1 MRAWRLILAGAAVLV
16 AGLLLM
22 LAGDVLRWRDVFG
35 GDDAALAAGRTPK
48 WHANGRIPGGVA
60 RRALGVDDDRA
71 LRRAIV
77 GYREAS
83 GKGDSL
89 EPATQRR
96 KRAEAEVALADVA
109 ASGSPAQASQAS
121 NLLGILLFAD
131 ATTNGALGR
140 STPVEQSVGAFENA
154 VALQRSNEA
163 AKYNLELIRRLL
175 VARGVRAGG
184 TPSAGP
190 RGSGQRGAGG
200 GTPGRGY

>member
-1 MRAWRLILAGAAVLV
+1 LRAGRLILAAAAVLV
-16 AGLLLM
+16 AGLLLA
-22 LAGDVLRWRDVFG
+22 LAADVLRWQDTFSD
-35 GDDAALAAGRTPK
+35 DDAALAAGRSPS
-48 WHANGRIPGGVA
+48 WQADAAVPGGAA
-60 RRALGVDDDRA
+60 RRALGVDDDRK
-71 LRRAIV
+71 LRLAIA
-77 GYREAS
+77 GYREAAE
-83 GKGDSL
+83 KGNSL

-96 KRAEAEVALADVA
+96 KRAEAEVTLADVA
-109 ASGSPAQASQAS
+109 SSGSPAQASQAS

-154 VALQRSNEA
+154 VTAQPSNEA

-175 VARGVRAGG
+175 VARGVRTGG

-190 RGSGQRGAGG
+190 RGTGQRGAGG

>member
-1 MRAWRLILAGAAVLV
+1 VRAGRLILAGAAVLV
-16 AGLLLM
+16 AGVLLM
-22 LAGDVLRWRDVFG
+22 LAADVLRWQDTFRD
-35 GDDAALAAGRTPK
+35 DDAALGAGRSPA
-48 WHANGRIPGGVA
+48 WQADAVIPGGVA
-60 RRALGVDDDRA
+60 RRTLGVADDRT

-77 GYREAS
+77 GYRGAA

-109 ASGSPAQASQAS
+109 SSGSPAQASQAS

-140 STPVEQSVGAFENA
+140 STPVEESVGAFENA
-154 VALQRSNEA
+154 VEAERGNEA

-175 VARGVRAGG
+175 VARGVRTGG
-184 TPSAGP
+184 TPSSGP

>member
-1 MRAWRLILAGAAVLV
+1 VRAGRLIVAGAAVCV
-16 AGLLLM
+16 AGLLLI
-22 LAGDVLRWRDVFG
+22 LAADVLRWQDAFDN
-35 GDDAALAAGRTPK
+35 DDAALAAGRTPS
-48 WHANGRIPGGVA
+48 WSADARIPGGVA

-77 GYREAS
+77 GYRAAS

-89 EPATQRR
+89 EPSTQRR
-96 KRAEAEVALADVA
+96 KRAEAEIALADVA

-154 VALQRSNEA
+154 VTLQRGNEA

-184 TPSAGP
+184 TSSAGP
-190 RGSGQRGAGG
+190 RGGGQRGAGG

>member
-1 MRAWRLILAGAAVLV
+1 MRAGRLILAAAAVLA
-16 AGLLLM
+16 AGVLLIAAADL
-22 LAGDVLRWRDVFG
+22 LRWRDTFNQ
-35 GDDAALAAGRTPK
+35 DDSALAAGRSPS
-48 WHANGRIPGGVA
+48 WQADALIPGGVA
-60 RRALGVDDDRA
+60 RRALGIDDDRA
-71 LRRAIV
+71 LRHAIV
-77 GYREAS
+77 RYRGAA

-96 KRAEAEVALADVA
+96 RRAEAEVALADVA

-154 VALQRSNEA
+154 VTAQRGNEA

-184 TPSAGP
+184 TPSSGP
-190 RGSGQRGAGG
+190 RGTGQRGAGG